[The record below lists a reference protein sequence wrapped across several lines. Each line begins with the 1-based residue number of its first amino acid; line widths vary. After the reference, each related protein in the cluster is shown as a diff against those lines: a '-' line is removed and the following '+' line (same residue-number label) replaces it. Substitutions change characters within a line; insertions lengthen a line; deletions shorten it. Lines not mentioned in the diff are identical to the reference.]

1 MDTGVPLPNWPS
13 LYGIPVER
21 RLPWGLPVAVPNQV
35 SFRLPRR
42 RSSVPRARALLNAIL
57 QDWLVDRDVLDTAE
71 LVLSELV
78 TNALRARAPHDRQ
91 VGVHIA
97 HSEEDGLLR
106 LEVSDAGEGRPEVR
120 NPSEDEAGGR
130 GLLLVEALT
139 HRWGVQE
146 RKGGI
151 GKTVW
156 AEIKAPNLTA
166 VQAEREIAAVTL
178 HAGDQVKLR
187 GAWRTVRS
195 VQGERSTSGGFVMVL
210 RLDHGPAVRVDA
222 AEPLIVRTGGPPGQ
236 CSSVGSS
243 AK

>member
-1 MDTGVPLPNWPS
+1 M
-13 LYGIPVER
+13 
-21 RLPWGLPVAVPNQV
+21 AVPNQV

-42 RSSVPRARALLNAIL
+42 RSSVPRARALLYAML
-57 QDWLVDRDVLDTAE
+57 RDWLIDQEVLDSAE

-78 TNALRARAPHDRQ
+78 TNALRARAPRDRQ
-91 VGVHIA
+91 VGVHIT

-106 LEVSDAGEGRPEVR
+106 LEVCDAGEGRPEVR
-120 NPSEDEAGGR
+120 NPSEDDAGGR

-146 RKGGI
+146 REGDI

-156 AEIKAPNLTA
+156 AEIKAPNIAA
-166 VQAEREIAAVTL
+166 VQVEREIAAVTL
-178 HAGDQVKLR
+178 HAGDEVKLR

-210 RLDHGPAVRVDA
+210 RLDYGPTVRLDA
-222 AEPLIVRTGGPPGQ
+222 AEPLIMRSGGRHGQ
-236 CSSVGSS
+236 CGSAGDG